1 MITIRSSFLLYLGIL
16 AIFWSTAALTADGD
30 DYKLSTGDV
39 LSISVFNEPDL
50 SLGEVRIAATGVISF
65 PLLGEVKVV
74 GLTAIQVEQQ
84 LKKMLLDGYLK
95 HPKITVSIK
104 EYRLFYVHGE
114 VKSPGGYNYQNGL
127 TVRKAVVLAGGF
139 TERASK
145 QKITLVTEE
154 EVALSRGAEDG
165 INSLDEEM
173 AKVGL
178 NHPVRPGDVITV
190 GESFF

>member
-1 MITIRSSFLLYLGIL
+1 MITIRSSFFLYAGIL
-16 AIFWSTAALTADGD
+16 AIFWSTTALTVDGG

-39 LSISVFNEPDL
+39 LSISVFDEPDL
-50 SLGEVRIAATGVISF
+50 SLDEVRVATTGVISF

-74 GLTAIQVEQQ
+74 GLTATQVEQQ

-95 HPKITVSIK
+95 HPKVTVSIK

-114 VKSPGGYNYQNGL
+114 VKSPGGYNYQDGL

-145 QKITLVTEE
+145 EKITLVTENN
-154 EVALSRGAEDG
+154 AAASRGAEG
-165 INSLDEEM
+165 SANSLDKGM
-173 AKVGL
+173 TKVDL

>member
-1 MITIRSSFLLYLGIL
+1 MITIRSSFFLYAGIL
-16 AIFWSTAALTADGD
+16 AIFWSTAALTVDGG

-39 LSISVFNEPDL
+39 LSISVFDEPDL
-50 SLGEVRIAATGVISF
+50 SLDEVRVATTGVISF

-74 GLTAIQVEQQ
+74 GLTATQVEQQ
-84 LKKMLLDGYLK
+84 LKKMLLEGYLK
-95 HPKITVSIK
+95 HPKVTVSIK

-114 VKSPGGYNYQNGL
+114 VKSPGGYNYQDGL

-145 QKITLVTEE
+145 EKITLVTEND
-154 EVALSRGAEDG
+154 VAASRGAEG
-165 INSLDEEM
+165 SANSLDKGM
-173 AKVGL
+173 TKVDL

>member
-1 MITIRSSFLLYLGIL
+1 MITIRSSFLLYVGIL
-16 AIFWSTAALTADGD
+16 AILWSVAPLAADGG

-50 SLGEVRIAATGVISF
+50 SLDEVRVATTGVISF

-74 GLTAIQVEQQ
+74 NLTATQVEQR
-84 LKKMLLDGYLK
+84 LIKMLLDGYLK
-95 HPKITVSIK
+95 HPKVTVSIK

-114 VKSPGGYNYQNGL
+114 VKSPGGYNYQDGL
-127 TVRKAVVLAGGF
+127 TIRKAVVLAGGF

-145 QKITLVTEE
+145 KKITLVTEAISKGSE
-154 EVALSRGAEDG
+154 AGADL
-165 INSLDEEM
+165 LDET
-173 AKVGL
+173 ATTVGL
-178 NHPVRPGDVITV
+178 NHAVRPGDVITV

>member
-1 MITIRSSFLLYLGIL
+1 MITIRSSFFLYAGIL
-16 AIFWSTAALTADGD
+16 AIFWSTAALTVDGG

-39 LSISVFNEPDL
+39 LSISVFDEPDL
-50 SLGEVRIAATGVISF
+50 SLDEVRVATTGVISF

-74 GLTAIQVEQQ
+74 GLTATQVEQQ

-95 HPKITVSIK
+95 HPKVTVSIK

-114 VKSPGGYNYQNGL
+114 VKSPGGYNYQDGL

-145 QKITLVTEE
+145 EKITLVTEND
-154 EVALSRGAEDG
+154 VAASRGAEG
-165 INSLDEEM
+165 SANSLDKGM
-173 AKVGL
+173 TKVDL

>member
-1 MITIRSSFLLYLGIL
+1 MITIRSSFLLYAGIL
-16 AIFWSTAALTADGD
+16 AFFWSTAALTVDGG

-39 LSISVFNEPDL
+39 LSISVFDEPDL
-50 SLGEVRIAATGVISF
+50 SLDEVRIAATGVISF
-65 PLLGEVKVV
+65 PLLGEIKVV
-74 GLTAIQVEQQ
+74 GLTAAQVEQQ

-127 TVRKAVVLAGGF
+127 TIRKAVVLAGGF

-145 QKITLVTEE
+145 EKITLVTEE
-154 EVALSRGAEDG
+154 DVATSRGTEDG
-165 INSLDEEM
+165 KNSRDEE
-173 AKVGL
+173 AVRVGL
-178 NHPVRPGDVITV
+178 NHPVRPGDVVTV